1 MNESKTK
8 YFVSKEAVEVSKEV
22 FTIYHQMGRQ
32 ERYQVERDQ
41 KNRLLHYDAWDSE
54 DLNGIE
60 YIQDKTVNIEET
72 VVEKIIC
79 QKVI

>member
-22 FTIYHQMGRQ
+22 FTIYHQMERQ

-41 KNRLLHYDAWDSE
+41 KNRLLHYDA
-54 DLNGIE
+54 
-60 YIQDKTVNIEET
+60 
-72 VVEKIIC
+72 
-79 QKVI
+79 